1 MRSLDLR
8 EVLSSLVNFKRI
20 LITGPQR
27 SGTTIA
33 SRIISYELGLK
44 WITEESVDVDKLDLF
59 FKLHFSEDNYV
70 LQAPGLSFICHL
82 LPVDAVVFL
91 WRPDKEIANSVAR
104 IGWMKHDKYES
115 EKYFRRNRAKR
126 SWSLKKNIYECYQIS
141 KIKNA
146 YTLDYKSL
154 EGHSLYVSADQRMH
168 FHCRQ
173 IEPRRES

>member
-91 WRPDKEIANSVAR
+91 WRPDKEIANSIMSIFYR
-104 IGWMKHDKYES
+104 Y
-115 EKYFRRNRAKR
+115 
-126 SWSLKKNIYECYQIS
+126 
-141 KIKNA
+141 
-146 YTLDYKSL
+146 LD
-154 EGHSLYVSADQRMH
+154 
-168 FHCRQ
+168 
-173 IEPRRES
+173 